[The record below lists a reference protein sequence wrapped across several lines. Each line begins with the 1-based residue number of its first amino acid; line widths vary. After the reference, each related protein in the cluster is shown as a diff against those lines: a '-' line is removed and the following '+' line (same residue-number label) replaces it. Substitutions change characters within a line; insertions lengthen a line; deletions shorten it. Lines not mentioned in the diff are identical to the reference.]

1 MAYETIVIP
10 KGTVLF
16 RGFDNTSTLTSD
28 FGGIPNGED
37 FCLGPNFNVFFYPF
51 PFISSTI
58 KMFKYAT
65 IYVTSR
71 DLKLVNLILP
81 SKYNRQHKEMG
92 RGGIVSCDQ
101 IDIGC
106 NAVGRNFDPCVD
118 YTKVPQDVTGMIA
131 IADFDAQ
138 RLKYSKILFRNW
150 ANKYFA
156 TYKDSR
162 RIVGVPE
169 FILHPRMDK
178 TPRTEK
184 ITDFEPWYRTNKN
197 AFNYIYLHVMEYD
210 PIKVQALMDEFMS
223 EDGLDLGD
231 DEPYHMKMNKK
242 TGFFQIAEFSNN
254 QSELIS
260 PDLSVNP
267 TVLTRKSIYKTISDK
282 YPKADTIPAMLNS
295 YYIMKY
301 SEIEA
306 GNIELDGGLAI
317 WLSKFFDSPVSR
329 EFVNTDGRPSKHTV
343 YHIDGKRYVFLP
355 NPEGRAIEKRATY
368 PPRTEYVSRQ
378 PINEHISAYEISID
392 GKNGKNVASREPA
405 RHINGLAQH
414 FAQKNGLLGASRRRT
429 RRRPL
434 LRSR

>member
-1 MAYETIVIP
+1 MEYETIVIP

-28 FGGIPNGED
+28 FGGIPAGEN

-51 PFISSTI
+51 PFVSSAI
-58 KMFKYAT
+58 QMFKYAT

-71 DLKLVNLILP
+71 DLKLLNLILP
-81 SKYNRQHKEMG
+81 SKYNRQHKEIG

-101 IDIGC
+101 IDVGC
-106 NAVGRNFDPCVD
+106 NAVGREYDPCVD
-118 YTKVPQDVTGMIA
+118 YTKVPQDVNGMIA

-138 RLKYSKILFRNW
+138 RLKYSKLLFRNW

-169 FILHPRMDK
+169 FILHPRMNK
-178 TPRTEK
+178 APRTEK
-184 ITDFEPWYRTNKN
+184 ITDFEPWYLANKN
-197 AFNYIYLHVMEYD
+197 AFNYTYLHVMEYN
-210 PIKVQALMDEFMS
+210 PVNVQALMDEFMS
-223 EDGLDLGD
+223 ERGLDLGAGT
-231 DEPYHMKMNKK
+231 PYHMKVNKK
-242 TGFFQIAEFSNN
+242 TGFFQIDELSTNR
-254 QSELIS
+254 SELMP

-282 YPKADTIPAMLNS
+282 YPQADTIPAMLNS
-295 YYIMKY
+295 YYIKKY
-301 SEIEA
+301 REIEA

-317 WLSKFFDSPVSR
+317 WMSKFFDSPISR
-329 EFVNTDGRPSKHTV
+329 ELVSIIGRPPTRHAV

-355 NPEGRAIEKRATY
+355 NPTGRNIEKTARY
-368 PPRTEYVSRQ
+368 PPRVESVSRQ
-378 PINEHISAYEISID
+378 SINEHISAYELSTD
-392 GKNGKNVASREPA
+392 GKNVPSAEPA
-405 RHINGLAQH
+405 RHINGLVQH

-429 RRRPL
+429 RRRTL
-434 LRSR
+434 LKSG